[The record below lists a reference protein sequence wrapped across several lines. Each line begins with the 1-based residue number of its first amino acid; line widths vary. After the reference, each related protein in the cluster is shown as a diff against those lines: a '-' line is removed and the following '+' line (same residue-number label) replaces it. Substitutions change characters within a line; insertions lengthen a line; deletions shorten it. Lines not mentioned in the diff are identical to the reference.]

1 MPPCWD
7 CDTGVGK
14 LFGVVADEPG
24 PLADMVGAD
33 IISTH
38 HARFDGVAERFQF
51 IEQPVSAA
59 SSEIRA
65 VFKSEPA
72 RAAISDQADGFEI
85 EARPLAVDPFALG
98 VGAAD
103 VLAGRATDDDVGQ
116 DSKVGTKASCR
127 ESAHVL
133 VESDMWIVLCI
144 KDAPPFDDFAGGDGD
159 EAGAVQAERP
169 AARRR
174 AEQVEGAH
182 HGAPRGTAPVPRLAC
197 VRVKEEELDSLLDS
211 SIECAARFAPDVPI
225 LRAPDVPIGSTWLST
240 GTVDGFSGRKRSSS
254 RPSSRSL

>member
-1 MPPCWD
+1 MQVFPKSANYWSRASIIA
-7 CDTGVGK
+7 V
-14 LFGVVADEPG
+14 LFIVAGLGWTVLTLQRSDFVTS
-24 PLADMVGAD
+24 AN
-33 IISTH
+33 
-38 HARFDGVAERFQF
+38 QF

-116 DSKVGTKASCR
+116 DSKVGNKASCR

-144 KDAPPFDDFAGGDGD
+144 KDAPPFDDFGGDGD

-174 AEQVEGAH
+174 CR
-182 HGAPRGTAPVPRLAC
+182 PP
-197 VRVKEEELDSLLDS
+197 
-211 SIECAARFAPDVPI
+211 
-225 LRAPDVPIGSTWLST
+225 
-240 GTVDGFSGRKRSSS
+240 GRDR
-254 RPSSRSL
+254 

>member
-116 DSKVGTKASCR
+116 DSKVGNKASCR

-144 KDAPPFDDFAGGDGD
+144 KDAPPFDDFGGDGD

-182 HGAPRGTAPVPRLAC
+182 HGAPRGTAPAPRLAC
-197 VRVKEEELDSLLDS
+197 VRVKEEELAGVTVSVLVACEESACCHTVNGDLTGSCRSTTNRNGERRWTTSQDWM
-211 SIECAARFAPDVPI
+211 FP
-225 LRAPDVPIGSTWLST
+225 LR
-240 GTVDGFSGRKRSSS
+240 
-254 RPSSRSL
+254 